1 MPRAIPSRATC
12 RQIPSKAAFDASYAG
27 MPVAARRLAAELM
40 NTIAEPGS
48 SASSAAAATRKCAR
62 VLTANVWSHW
72 AALVPAIPRPSPMPT
87 FSTSAV
93 QAAQRRRRIRHHRR
107 ARVRRRHV
115 GQHDRGG
122 LSLVTDQGRGRF
134 RGARVAV
141 RAGHRRALP
150 GREHRDGPAVAE
162 RRIRFR
168 RRSRPGADHQH
179 PPPGQP
185 AASGRGARGF
195 GRERHEPSH
204 IGVVPGGSGTVNAFS
219 RYEISV

>member
-1 MPRAIPSRATC
+1 
-12 RQIPSKAAFDASYAG
+12 
-27 MPVAARRLAAELM
+27 M

-48 SASSAAAATRKCAR
+48 STSSAAAATRKCAR

-72 AALVPAIPRPSPMPT
+72 AAVVPAIPRPQPDADVQHQ
-87 FSTSAV
+87 AV
-93 QAAQRRRRIRHHRR
+93 QAAQRRRRIRDHRR
-107 ARVRRRHV
+107 ARVRRCHV
-115 GQHDRGG
+115 GQHDRGRP
-122 LSLVTDQGRGRF
+122 SLVADQDRGRF

-141 RAGHRRALP
+141 RAGHRRTLP
-150 GREHRDGPAVAE
+150 GREHRYGPAVAG

-168 RRSRPGADHQH
+168 RWPRPRADHQH